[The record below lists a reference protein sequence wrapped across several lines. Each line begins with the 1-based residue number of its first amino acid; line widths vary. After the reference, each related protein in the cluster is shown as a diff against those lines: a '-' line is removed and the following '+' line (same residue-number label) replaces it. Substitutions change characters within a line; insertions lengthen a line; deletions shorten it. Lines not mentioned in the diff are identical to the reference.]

1 MEKYSNENH
10 QTKVHF
16 LTLHMLTWV
25 FSFHKNCMTLWTNYI
40 AKKDWSDNISQS
52 FVPGL
57 PILGTKLLGKKI
69 YQQNWS
75 VTDHIKQF
83 HYLQWEKIITFR
95 SNNQKMKSQIK
106 EWTYYQQDYWY
117 SETQI
122 CAYLRSKSSSRLSV
136 HLKHYIYL
144 AKQTVLLSFNNKLI
158 EASLWD
164 NLGKVSLYIYIRLEV
179 Y

>member
-1 MEKYSNENH
+1 MQVMEEGVGRPRWRQVKGYMNGSSCH
-10 QTKVHF
+10 
-16 LTLHMLTWV
+16 
-25 FSFHKNCMTLWTNYI
+25 SI
-40 AKKDWSDNISQS
+40 
-52 FVPGL
+52 
-57 PILGTKLLGKKI
+57 
-69 YQQNWS
+69 
-75 VTDHIKQF
+75 DHIRQF